1 MGSRVGQVAIG
12 QGKAREADSVRGSGK
27 VPVSPPEV
35 DVCVAAVRVAAGDL
49 VAVAVPEPASVL
61 AAAGIP
67 AVAGVQDAAG
77 VLAAARLAPAVGGGA
92 CRWDT

>member
-1 MGSRVGQVAIG
+1 
-12 QGKAREADSVRGSGK
+12 
-27 VPVSPPEV
+27 
-35 DVCVAAVRVAAGDL
+35 
-49 VAVAVPEPASVL
+49 VL